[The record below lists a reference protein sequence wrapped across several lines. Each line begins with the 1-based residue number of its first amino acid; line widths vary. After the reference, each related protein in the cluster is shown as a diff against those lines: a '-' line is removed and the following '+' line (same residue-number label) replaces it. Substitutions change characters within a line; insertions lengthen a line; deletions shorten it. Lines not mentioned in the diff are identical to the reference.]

1 LLLIIFLGFKS
12 YTRSNSPNDGGGWL
26 FLCMRELIKDI
37 KNQKMSVMDL
47 FLMVNK
53 EMSQKK
59 NIKDK
64 YVVLSSFNH
73 MLTEDIFINIK

>member
-1 LLLIIFLGFKS
+1 MLLIFFLGFKS
-12 YTRSNSPNDGGGWL
+12 YTRINSSNKGGGWL
-26 FLCMRELIKDI
+26 FLCMRKLIKDI
-37 KNQKMSVMDL
+37 KKQKMSVMDL

-53 EMSQKK
+53 EMSQMETT
-59 NIKDK
+59 KDQ

>member
-1 LLLIIFLGFKS
+1 
-12 YTRSNSPNDGGGWL
+12 
-26 FLCMRELIKDI
+26 MRELIKDI